1 MQDNLTYKGY
11 QGHIEI
17 DLDSDIFF
25 GRVLD
30 IKDVITF
37 QGKTLEEACQAFYDS
52 IDDYLE
58 FCEDIILSTE
68 AKKAKEE
75 GFIWVEES
83 EKVLHKLA
91 STSAE
96 VWSPQT
102 DKKLIEA
109 LSELLKTVKDEGQ

>member
-17 DLDSDIFF
+17 DLDSGIFF

-37 QGKTLEEACQAFYDS
+37 PGKSLEEACQAFYDS

-58 FCEDIILSTE
+58 FCEDIMLSLK
-68 AKKAKEE
+68 AKEAKEE
-75 GFIWVEES
+75 GLIGVKES
-83 EKVLHKLA
+83 E
-91 STSAE
+91 
-96 VWSPQT
+96 
-102 DKKLIEA
+102 D
-109 LSELLKTVKDEGQ
+109 LLNEILNE